1 MPLGKTILFSDMD
14 VMIANTAQ
22 SQQYDGGGGDAEKKT
37 IEKWEK
43 IDEKER

>member
-22 SQQYDGGGGDAEKKT
+22 SQQYDGGVGGGGDNTK
-37 IEKWEK
+37 
-43 IDEKER
+43 